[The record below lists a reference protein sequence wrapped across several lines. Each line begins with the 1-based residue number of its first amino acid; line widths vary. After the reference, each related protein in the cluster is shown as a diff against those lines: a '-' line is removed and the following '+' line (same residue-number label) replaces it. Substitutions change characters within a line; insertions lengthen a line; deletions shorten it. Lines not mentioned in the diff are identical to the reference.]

1 MRKKDKDNDN
11 DNETG
16 LSIPDSNTLV
26 PNVGDKAVVEYEKHE
41 TTTVARVT
49 KPDANKVTYTIYDST
64 GTIVATA
71 SSKRK

>member
-1 MRKKDKDNDN
+1 MRKKDK

-26 PNVGDKAVVEYEKHE
+26 PNVGDKAVVEYEKHG

-49 KPDANKVTYTIYDST
+49 KPDSNNVTYTKYDST

>member
-1 MRKKDKDNDN
+1 MRKKDK

-26 PNVGDKAVVEYEKHE
+26 PNVGDKAVVEYEKHG

-49 KPDANKVTYTIYDST
+49 KPDSNNVTYTKYDST

-71 SSKRK
+71 SSKRKW

>member
-1 MRKKDKDNDN
+1 MRKKDK

-26 PNVGDKAVVEYEKHE
+26 PNVGDKAVVEYEKHG

-49 KPDANKVTYTIYDST
+49 KPDSNM
-64 GTIVATA
+64 IVQE
-71 SSKRK
+71 R

>member
-1 MRKKDKDNDN
+1 MRKKDK

-26 PNVGDKAVVEYEKHE
+26 PNVGDKAVVEYEKHG

-49 KPDANKVTYTIYDST
+49 KTDSNNVTYTKYDST

-71 SSKRK
+71 SSKRQ